1 MAAADD
7 ALLARAVA
15 ALPPGP
21 RDAAERGLVGAAIAD
36 ARHLLAANDRFLD
49 FVRQDAGGALELPLS
64 WMRMTPPEH
73 VASDAR
79 AMAQARVAGVS
90 EPYAKEYQRSDGG
103 RVPILIALGLVA
115 DDPLPLFV
123 LAAAADDPDACAA
136 VAAWTTATD
145 ADLRARVA
153 A

>member
-15 ALPPGP
+15 ALPAGP
-21 RDAAERGLVGAAIAD
+21 REAAERGVVGAAIAD
-36 ARHLLAANDRFLD
+36 ARHLLAASERFLD
-49 FVRQDAGGALELPLS
+49 FVRPDAGARPELPLS

-73 VASDAR
+73 VAGDAR

-90 EPYAKEYQRSDGG
+90 EPYTKEYERADGA
-103 RVPILIALGLVA
+103 RFPIVIALGLVA
-115 DDPLPLFV
+115 DEPLPLFV
-123 LAAAADDPDACAA
+123 LAAAAGDPDACAA
-136 VAAWTTATD
+136 VAAWTTAAD